1 MPSSKD
7 STSSSEGIGGAGLGA
22 KAMSAVAMINFLTQ
36 KLITVA
42 SPSSLP
48 LSNDEDPD
56 GESPEAVCV
65 HPCGSCI
72 KPQLL

>member
-1 MPSSKD
+1 MPSSKH

-22 KAMSAVAMINFLTQ
+22 KAMSQ

-48 LSNDEDPD
+48 PSNDEDPD
-56 GESPEAVCV
+56 GESPEAVRVCSSV
-65 HPCGSCI
+65 R
-72 KPQLL
+72 KL